1 MWKKRTG
8 FTLIEV
14 LVVVAIIALLIAI
27 LLPSLSRARDL
38 GKKAVC
44 GAHLH
49 GLVGAVHMYVQD
61 SKGWSHK
68 SPNQGLWDNAPYNP
82 APAAFRQYGP
92 NDSNAY
98 WGVAYHKYSK
108 NKEIFACP
116 SQIRVDDWPENGWG
130 MPYQKY
136 FKYCSYGL
144 NGWIANAHG
153 QRKGYQQGMLLDS
166 DFKRP
171 GLIIAFQDH
180 IEQRMETPRDG
191 ATDMFCFSRNG
202 ANLMQWRPPPVG
214 NYDQGKWFP
223 NSVQE
228 CFRHL
233 KRSNTVWLDGHVSEI
248 RETTGKGVP
257 MSWYVG
263 DQDPPW
269 VEDP

>member
-1 MWKKRTG
+1 MKREKRG

-27 LLPSLSRARDL
+27 LLPSLSRAREL

-49 GLVGAVHMYVQD
+49 GLMSAVHMYVQD
-61 SKGWSHK
+61 AKGWTHK
-68 SPNQGLWDNAPYNP
+68 SPNNGLWDNEHRKGVEP
-82 APAAFRQYGP
+82 FRQYKP
-92 NDSNAY
+92 NDSEAY
-98 WGVAYHKYSK
+98 WGVAYFKYSK
-108 NKEIFACP
+108 NKEVFSCP
-116 SQIRVDDWPENGWG
+116 AQARVDDWPENGWG
-130 MPYQKY
+130 QAYQKY

-144 NGWIANAHG
+144 NGFISNVQNQH
-153 QRKGYQQGMLLDS
+153 KGFQQGMLIDT

-202 ANLMQWRPPPVG
+202 QNLLQWRPDG
-214 NYDQGKWFP
+214 GHDQGRWFP

-233 KRSNTVWLDGHVSEI
+233 KRSNTVWLDGHVSDI
-248 RETTGKGVP
+248 RETVGTGVP
-257 MSWYVG
+257 MNWYVG
-263 DQDPPW
+263 DKEPAW